1 MNGADDDDGLGEW
14 SADSTPAATPA
25 AHAPPAAPAALAG
38 VDLSVGMPDAVG
50 AVVRRRLQ
58 AIATEVLD
66 ELLDD
71 AAIAQLRT
79 AARDAATVA
88 LAEPAREPAPDPQP
102 EPPELYFST
111 LPQFVE
117 QLLVPMYRRSLGA
130 NTLTWCA
137 EWWRHPEA
145 IVRLE
150 ALWRSWEHLRLD
162 PATGMSVWLRDHL
175 DHHIAVLLSS
185 DGPFKGC
192 KPDQHGERLKPFP
205 VAPPPAGLFDTA

>member
-1 MNGADDDDGLGEW
+1 MSADDDVLGEW
-14 SADSTPAATPA
+14 NDTPGPPADSPGPSAAKGT
-25 AHAPPAAPAALAG
+25 
-38 VDLSVGMPDAVG
+38 VDLGAGLQDAM
-50 AVVRRRLQ
+50 ATVVARRLQ
-58 AIATEVLD
+58 KIATEALDEVLD
-66 ELLDD
+66 EPAVEEL
-71 AAIAQLRT
+71 
-79 AARDAATVA
+79 RDAALTAAGRA
-88 LAEPAREPAPDPQP
+88 LGPPTSGEPELP

-175 DHHIAVLLSS
+175 HHHIAILLSS

-205 VAPPPAGLFDTA
+205 IAPPPTGLFDTA